1 MVSGLSGVVDLD
13 GVWYINATM
22 ETLPGSVDTSG
33 TAGGNFTYT
42 YTASNGVC
50 PDETSIVTVVVN
62 SGCDFTA
69 GLDELSA
76 HFELYPNPTRSTV
89 QLSWTSSG
97 SASVVLTDF
106 NGKVLSSQV
115 VDETQTTLDLS
126 NYTPGVYLITVQ
138 MGEQVV
144 TERIIKQ

>member
-1 MVSGLSGVVDLD
+1 VG
-13 GVWYINATM
+13 
-22 ETLPGSVDTSG
+22 G
-33 TAGGNFTYT
+33 TFNYT

-50 PDETSIVTVVVN
+50 PDESTTVAVVVN

-69 GLDELSA
+69 GTEELVSS
-76 HFELYPNPTRSTV
+76 FELYPNPTRNTV
-89 QLSWTSSG
+89 QITWTATGSSK
-97 SASVVLTDF
+97 VILTDL

-115 VDETQTTLDLS
+115 VNETQTTLDLS